1 MSPPRRALVF
11 DKDAYT
17 ELTTTVRDADGTDH
31 TVVYHFWK
39 AITYVASPVDAKYQS
54 LNVSV
59 PVKIDGKAVDAT
71 NAPIV
76 FADAVGGYMPSS
88 VADATGV
95 GGSNVDPGDFLT
107 WIARGDGRLQA
118 GARERSTVPPR
129 PPSPPRRRAR
139 TPSGSASRRPKG
151 SSPPPPLPCPSSAS
165 LSGRDLLIPRG
176 FAPSTSPGRGNAGR
190 RWARSLAHRRPDDHV
205 GYFTGSGS
213 AHSPPPPTPPDQPA
227 S

>member
-95 GGSNVDPGDFLT
+95 GRF
-107 WIARGDGRLQA
+107 
-118 GARERSTVPPR
+118 E
-129 PPSPPRRRAR
+129 
-139 TPSGSASRRPKG
+139 RRPG
-151 SSPPPPLPCPSSAS
+151 
-165 LSGRDLLIPRG
+165 
-176 FAPSTSPGRGNAGR
+176 
-190 RWARSLAHRRPDDHV
+190 
-205 GYFTGSGS
+205 
-213 AHSPPPPTPPDQPA
+213 
-227 S
+227 